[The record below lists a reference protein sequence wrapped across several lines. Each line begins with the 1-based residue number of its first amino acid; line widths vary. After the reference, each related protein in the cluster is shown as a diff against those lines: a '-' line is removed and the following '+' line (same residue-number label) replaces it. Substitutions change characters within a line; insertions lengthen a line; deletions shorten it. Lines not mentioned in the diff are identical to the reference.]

1 MPGWEGGFVECPS
14 SHFPHLRYTPGN
26 HSDYREGALP
36 LLSLLD
42 TPAIAAY
49 RAALPPGTLLDFS
62 VTALDRISV
71 ASWSL
76 TFWPTEGPDGGAHG
90 YGLTDTEA
98 RTGAYGELSEVV
110 HAAAALR
117 RLPRRAAS
125 YRALVNDLGERGVLD
140 PVAGC
145 LDAGSAYTPDLPLEW
160 VPVTRY
166 STGESVWVPAEFVA
180 IQPADLGPGARLI
193 TPITNG
199 LGAGLSLD
207 QALAHGLLELVQR
220 DGNSVNFRAMA
231 QGTVVDL
238 GAVTDATTRLLLGWL
253 DTDGVDVLVKL
264 ASTDFGISD
273 IYVVGMDREPMGAP
287 LMAAACGEAAHP
299 DRDVA
304 LRKALLEFCAARARL
319 AFTHG
324 PLGPVE
330 AVTPPGYLDA
340 YRRHYSP
347 AGEEPRA
354 LAAMRHWRAFTNN
367 EMRRHL
373 SDSVLS
379 DTERVPFASLP
390 TVPDSGGDKAA
401 LVRLIA
407 DRLMSEGLDI
417 LYVDCSPPDAS
428 DVHVV
433 KAIVPGLEVE
443 TMSYYRIGAR
453 NLARLLAR
461 GSDLVGLGGPS
472 PGTLPILLTDK
483 GRESIGGPAWLDPN
497 AVDRLVGPLYALYRE
512 PGRHAAALAAER
524 DR

>member
-1 MPGWEGGFVECPS
+1 M
-14 SHFPHLRYTPGN
+14 
-26 HSDYREGALP
+26 
-36 LLSLLD
+36 LSLPHS
-42 TPAIAAY
+42 PAIAAY
-49 RAALPPGTLLDFS
+49 RAALPSGTLLDFP

-76 TFWPTEGPDGGAHG
+76 TFWPDDGPDSGAHG

-110 HAAAALR
+110 HAATALR
-117 RLPRRAAS
+117 RLPRRIAS
-125 YRALVNDLGERGVLD
+125 YRALVGECGGRGVLD
-140 PVAGC
+140 PVAAC

-160 VPVTRY
+160 VPVTRHG
-166 STGESVWVPAEFVA
+166 TGETVWAPAEFVA

-231 QGTVVDL
+231 RGTVVDL
-238 GAVTDATTRLLLGWL
+238 DAVTDETTRMLLGWL
-253 DTDGVDVLVKL
+253 DADGVDVLVKL
-264 ASTDFGISD
+264 ASMDFGIAD
-273 IYVVGMDREPMGAP
+273 LYVVGMDREPTGDP

-299 DRDVA
+299 DRDTA

-324 PLGPVE
+324 LLGPVE
-330 AVTPPGYLDA
+330 TVAPPGYLDI
-340 YRRHYSP
+340 YRHHYSP
-347 AGEEPRA
+347 DGEEPRA
-354 LAAMRHWRAFTNN
+354 LATMRHWRMFTNDA
-367 EMRRHL
+367 MRRHL
-373 SDSVLS
+373 SDTVLS
-379 DTERVPFASLP
+379 DTERIPFASLP
-390 TVPDSGGDKAA
+390 TVPGSSDDKTA

-417 LYVDCSPPDAS
+417 LYADCSPPDAPG
-428 DVHVV
+428 VHVV

-461 GSDLVGLGGPS
+461 GGDLVGLGDP
-472 PGTLPILLTDK
+472 PADTLPILLTEQ
-483 GRESIGGPAWLDPN
+483 GRERIGGPAWLDPH
-497 AVDRLVGPLYALYRE
+497 AVDRVVGPLYALYRE
-512 PGRHAAALAAER
+512 PGRHAAAFAAER